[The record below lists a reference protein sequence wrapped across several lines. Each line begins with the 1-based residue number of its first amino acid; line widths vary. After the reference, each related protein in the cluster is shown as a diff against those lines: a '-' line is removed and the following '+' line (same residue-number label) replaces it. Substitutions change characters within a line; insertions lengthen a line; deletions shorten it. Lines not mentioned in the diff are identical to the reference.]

1 MLLCYHTSTLM
12 NYPMKDNRILNA
24 REEAAAEDRLFR
36 AILGLRGIEDCRAFF
51 HDLCTPA
58 ELQAFKDRWAVAE
71 LLAEGRLS
79 YRQIHEQTG
88 VSVTTI
94 GRVARYLSAGEG
106 GYARA
111 LQRSQRQGRS
121 TP

>member
-1 MLLCYHTSTLM
+1 
-12 NYPMKDNRILNA
+12 MKEHRVLSP
-24 REEAAAEDRLFR
+24 REEVAAEDRLFR
-36 AILGLRGIEDCRAFF
+36 AILTLRNVDECRAFF

-58 ELQAFKDRWAVAE
+58 ELQALKDRWAVAE

-94 GRVARYLSAGEG
+94 GRVARFLLAGEG
-106 GYARA
+106 GYARV
-111 LQRSQRQGRS
+111 LQRAGK
-121 TP
+121 